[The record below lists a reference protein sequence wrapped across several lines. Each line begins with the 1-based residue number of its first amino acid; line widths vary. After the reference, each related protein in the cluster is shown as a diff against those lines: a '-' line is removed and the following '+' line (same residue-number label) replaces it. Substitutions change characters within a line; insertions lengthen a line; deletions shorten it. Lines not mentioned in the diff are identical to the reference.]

1 MVKFAHV
8 GLFVAAILLA
18 GAYAQGPLDDDNHVY
33 DDQPAA
39 DYDDAEDGHLE
50 RRDWG
55 GYGGG
60 LGGYGDG
67 LGGYGGGL
75 GGGYGGGIG
84 GYGGGLGGYGGFG
97 AFPRVVST
105 NKFVKARVRKN
116 QALKFKANRHKN
128 FKNNN
133 RVFVKG

>member
-1 MVKFAHV
+1 MVKFAYV
-8 GLFVAAILLA
+8 SLVVAAILLA
-18 GAYAQGPLDDDNHVY
+18 GTYAQAPLDDDTYAY

-39 DYDDAEDGHLE
+39 DYDDADGGHLE
-50 RRDWG
+50 RRGWGGFGGDLG

-60 LGGYGDG
+60 LGGYG
-67 LGGYGGGL
+67 GGF
-75 GGGYGGGIG
+75 
-84 GYGGGLGGYGGFG
+84 GGGLGGYGGFG

-105 NKFVKARVRKN
+105 NRFIKARVRKN
-116 QALKFKANRHKN
+116 QALRFNAHRNKN